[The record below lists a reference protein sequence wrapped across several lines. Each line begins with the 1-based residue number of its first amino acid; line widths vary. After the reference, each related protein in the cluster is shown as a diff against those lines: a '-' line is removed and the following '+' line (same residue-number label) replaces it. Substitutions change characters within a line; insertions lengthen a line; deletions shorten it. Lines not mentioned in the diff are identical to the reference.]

1 MSLVIEEP
9 RDMGRTSGA
18 QRLGKASNGS
28 CWYDR
33 IIEAVRQEN
42 GPVDLVHE
50 IGGRTALVARKA
62 LGERPDKAVQ
72 LVTLELVRPSVE
84 FE

>member
-1 MSLVIEEP
+1 
-9 RDMGRTSGA
+9 MGRTSGG
-18 QRLGKASNGS
+18 QRLAKASNSS
-28 CWYDR
+28 CWYDG

-50 IGGRTALVARKA
+50 IGGRTALIARKA

-72 LVTLELVRPSVE
+72 IMTLELVRPSVE
-84 FE
+84 LE